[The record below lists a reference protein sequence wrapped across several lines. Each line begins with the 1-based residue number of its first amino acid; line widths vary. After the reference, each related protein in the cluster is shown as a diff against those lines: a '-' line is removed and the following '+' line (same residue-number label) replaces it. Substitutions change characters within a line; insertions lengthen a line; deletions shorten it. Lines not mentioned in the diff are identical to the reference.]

1 MQFFGFPFISLPE
14 ISVTR
19 ENPRHLSMSSPLD
32 QLLTHLARLPPRPPS
47 SRFGRLDLGGDGLT
61 GPLGRLGRLPTEIQF
76 MIFACLSLDDVGN
89 FALTSKRA
97 KALAAGY
104 LASRACLRRVLSL
117 PSDVAQVTIAYCH
130 LQLINQRNL
139 VRGHEVRSNRQRS
152 NLPLNLTIGHTFEG
166 GRA

>member
-1 MQFFGFPFISLPE
+1 
-14 ISVTR
+14 
-19 ENPRHLSMSSPLD
+19 MSSPLD
-32 QLLTHLARLPPRPPS
+32 QLLAHLARLPPRPPP
-47 SRFGRLDLGGDGLT
+47 RFGRLDLGGDGLV

-117 PSDVAQVTIAYCH
+117 PSDVAEVTVAYCH
-130 LQLINQRNL
+130 LICLKSRN
-139 VRGHEVRSNRQRS
+139 
-152 NLPLNLTIGHTFEG
+152 
-166 GRA
+166 